1 MADEEA
7 TKLLLILQPVTRH
20 VCGGP
25 RWKEYCKRRHSLIC
39 QNLQITFC
47 SLLQL
52 SWSRNISGQK
62 ETRRRCFSKLQ
73 RYLRGNTLDTFI
85 EQWIFGFIPSNRI
98 DDLRLGKYYRAGGK
112 AGVSQGGYYWLLHS
126 FHGNQKAINC
136 TALSGANRVVALWSP
151 PIDHVS

>member
-1 MADEEA
+1 MCVG
-7 TKLLLILQPVTRH
+7 PVECRPCRH
-20 VCGGP
+20 CRHCREP
-25 RWKEYCKRRHSLIC
+25 RWKEYCKRRHSLMC

-98 DDLRLGKYYRAGGK
+98 DDLRLGKYIGWGEAL
-112 AGVSQGGYYWLLHS
+112 AWVAITGYYTPSLGTRKPLIAHS
-126 FHGNQKAINC
+126 
-136 TALSGANRVVALWSP
+136 LSAANRVVALWSP